1 MIKTYKKGG
10 AGIKQNQVVTGNAS
24 KITQNAENLITKV
37 IADGQAAGLSKEQI
51 QENIKR
57 ALRGG
62 SDDGNQNNEI

>member
-1 MIKTYKKGG
+1 MIKAYKKGG
-10 AGIKQNQVVTGNAS
+10 LGIKQNQVATGSVS
-24 KITQNAENLITKV
+24 KLTQNADNLITKV
-37 IADGQAAGLSKEQI
+37 IADGQAAGLSKEEI